1 MTFPHPIPYSV
12 LKTHG
17 IANTENSIVLKTI
30 CSVTSS
36 LTEWICLSF
45 CRLRLIYDCFSVNP
59 NLQFKVDKRMIDLNK
74 HQGGFIYENKNQT
87 NYCDCDHACDLY
99 PQSVF

>member
-45 CRLRLIYDCFSVNP
+45 CRLRLIYDWFSVNP
-59 NLQFKVDKRMIDLNK
+59 NLQFKVDKRCRVTIDVTPTTIQKRLSIIE
-74 HQGGFIYENKNQT
+74 F
-87 NYCDCDHACDLY
+87 
-99 PQSVF
+99 